1 MKTQTKKVPIYL
13 YFLTVEKLK
22 SAADAESRYD
32 IKEIVSDFDIV
43 IKYILQKDLAIRS
56 IKDSIAQKAIWLDN
70 CEFLGNG
77 NYNLIFKSAKYNHVR
92 NEIDTD
98 TMTSLGWRRRPQDGE
113 EERTH
118 LCIRLG
124 NNRQRFL
131 AVHESNHYGLS
142 IAAMIGYLN
151 GWFEKYNEE
160 QESKYHYKIA
170 YEIIPSD
177 DFMSQLKKAR
187 SFTALHITT
196 TSKAFKD
203 DFITL
208 AGRDEL
214 TKSFD
219 IIFKRP
225 RGFKSVPEDTIKAY
239 YNEMLSN
246 QDNSYITGIT
256 VFGKGLGNE
265 ELRCSTDLIKMRHT
279 LNVECEAITN
289 EVNSSNFFLRAQEF
303 INSRI

>member
-1 MKTQTKKVPIYL
+1 MNVQTKKVPIYV
-13 YFLTVEKLK
+13 YFLTIEQTK
-22 SAADAESRYD
+22 AASNVRLGYD
-32 IKEIVSDFDIV
+32 MKKVVAALNIV
-43 IKYILQKDLAIRS
+43 IKYILQQNLSVRS
-56 IKDSIAQKAIWLDN
+56 IKDSVAHKAIWLDN
-70 CEFLGNG
+70 CEFLDDG
-77 NYNLIFKSAKYNHVR
+77 NYNLIFKSAKFNHVR

-124 NNRQRFL
+124 NNSQRFL

-151 GWFEKYNEE
+151 AWFEKYNEE
-160 QESKYHYKIA
+160 HETMYHYKIS

-177 DFMSQLKKAR
+177 DFISQIKKAR
-187 SFTALHITT
+187 SFTALHISTT
-196 TSKAFKD
+196 GKVFND
-203 DFITL
+203 DFLAL

-219 IIFKRP
+219 IIFNRP
-225 RGFKSVPEDTIKAY
+225 RGFKNIPENTIRAY
-239 YNEMLSN
+239 YNEMQSN
-246 QDNSYITGIT
+246 QENSYVTGIT

-265 ELRCSTDLIKMRHT
+265 DLRCSTDLIKMRHT
-279 LNVECEAITN
+279 LNVECEAVTN
-289 EVNSSNFFLRAQEF
+289 EVNSSNFFSMAQEF
-303 INSRI
+303 INSRR